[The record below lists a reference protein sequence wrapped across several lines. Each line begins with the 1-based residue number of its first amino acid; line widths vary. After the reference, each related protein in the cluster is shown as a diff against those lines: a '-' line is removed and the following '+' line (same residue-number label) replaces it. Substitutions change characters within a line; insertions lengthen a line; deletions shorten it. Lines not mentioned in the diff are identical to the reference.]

1 MTAGPLTD
9 QQPLTPVVFHVL
21 LAMED
26 GAKHGYAI
34 MQHVEAAS
42 GLRMGPGTVYGAIQ
56 RMEES
61 GLVRESTEPPEGR
74 RKLFEMTAGGTDA
87 LRAEAARL
95 DRLASLARELDL
107 VPEIDPV

>member
-1 MTAGPLTD
+1 MTGPVAD

-26 GAKHGYAI
+26 GAEHGYAI
-34 MQHVEAAS
+34 MLHVAAAS
-42 GLRMGPGTVYGAIQ
+42 GLKMGPGTVYGAIQ

-61 GLVRESTEPPEGR
+61 GLVRESERPAEGR
-74 RKLFEMTAGGTDA
+74 RKLFEMSAGGADA

-95 DRLASLARELDL
+95 DRLASLARDLDL